1 MALGDQ
7 IKTLR
12 IRRGLTQE
20 ALAQQFGLSAQA
32 VSKWERGTASPDIEL
47 LPQISTFFGVTMD
60 ELFAL
65 SDDSRMER
73 IQNMLWDVRF
83 LDPAVVDSERQ
94 FLLEKSRREPENP
107 EPSALLAQL
116 EQHLAREHQQLA
128 EKYAREALA
137 RDPDNWDALNS
148 LLHAMNGRCADWNY
162 TNHYRL
168 IDFYREFIRENP
180 HNWHAYLF
188 ILDQLIDDYRL
199 EEAHEYCE
207 KLAVFHGSYRV
218 PLYRGK
224 ILWYSGKKEEAFAI
238 WHQMEADFPDEW
250 CVWHNIG
257 DFLFKSGQPEQAL
270 AYYAKALEVQH
281 PPRYLDPCEA
291 MAQLHEILGNIPAA
305 MEALQ
310 EQLRLLREEWD
321 LTQGECVDE
330 VNRNIER
337 LKRKRQP

>member
-20 ALAQQFGLSAQA
+20 ALAQHFGISAQA

-65 SDDSRMER
+65 SDDTRMER

-83 LDPAVVDSERQ
+83 LDPAMVESERQ
-94 FLLEKSRREPENP
+94 FLLEKARREPENS
-107 EPSALLAQL
+107 EPWALLAQL
-116 EQHLAREHQQLA
+116 EQHLAREHQLWA
-128 EKYAREALA
+128 EKNAREALQ
-137 RDPDNWDALNS
+137 RDPDCWDALNT

-168 IDFYREFIRENP
+168 IDFYKEFIRENP
-180 HNWHAYLF
+180 ENWHAYLF

-199 EEAHEYCE
+199 EEAEAYCE
-207 KLAVFHGSYRV
+207 KLAVFHGSYRI

-224 ILWYSGKKEEAFAI
+224 IRWYAGDKEGAFRI
-238 WHQMEADFPDEW
+238 WEQMMEDYPDEW
-250 CVWHNIG
+250 CVWHNVG
-257 DFLFKSGQPEQAL
+257 DFLFKSGKPEEALRCYRQAL
-270 AYYAKALEVQH
+270 DVQN

-305 MEALQ
+305 LDVLQ
-310 EQLRLLREEWD
+310 EQLQLLEGEWN
-321 LTQGECVDE
+321 LTQGETVDE
-330 VNRNIER
+330 VLRNIER
-337 LKRKRQP
+337 LKRKR